1 MSAPKANKWVLG
13 VWDGNAL
20 RPYAPYDHEMMQRL
34 PVGTPVR
41 LQFAQPRSLPRHRLY
56 WVVLRLV
63 IKNSEVFA
71 TEEALHKVL
80 LVGCGVTE
88 PFLDLDGNIS
98 LIPSSTAFDKMSEEE
113 FKAYFDRAMEIIE
126 TKIIPGVS
134 LQLLLREAKSQAN
147 FKDKEAA

>member
-13 VWDGNAL
+13 GWDGASL
-20 RPYAPYDHEMMQRL
+20 KPYAPYDHEMMQRL

-41 LQFAQPRSLPRHRLY
+41 LNFAQPRSLPRHRLY

-63 IKNSEVFA
+63 VKNTELFA

-113 FKAYFDRAMEIIE
+113 FKAYFDRAMEIIQA
-126 TKIIPGVS
+126 KIIPGVE
-134 LQLLLREAKSQAN
+134 LKLLLREAKSAA
-147 FKDKEAA
+147 KWKEAA